1 MPRTEAQ
8 IAAEKARDEKWVN
21 VQFRVTAAEYRILKR
36 LAGKRPVSGWVRTTL
51 RKHIG
56 MPEDA

>member
-1 MPRTEAQ
+1 MSRSEAQ

-36 LAGKRPVSGWVRTTL
+36 LAGKRPVPGWARTQI
-51 RKHIG
+51 RKAAGI
-56 MPEDA
+56 PEEA